1 MAKRTTTSTG
11 TVKRT
16 RKTAARSRTTRRPA
30 AKPAAAAKPVEAA
43 APAEAVN
50 PVVPVAAAAAAV
62 EPAPHI
68 EPTTE
73 QIAERAYFLS
83 LERKGPGG
91 PLDDWLQAERELRNG
106 SAPV

>member
-1 MAKRTTTSTG
+1 MTRDMAKRTTTASG
-11 TVKRT
+11 AVKRS
-16 RKTAARSRTTRRPA
+16 RKTAPRKTVRRTA
-30 AKPAAAAKPVEAA
+30 AKPAAVEPKETAGAA
-43 APAEAVN
+43 AG
-50 PVVPVAAAAAAV
+50 VAR
-62 EPAPHI
+62 PP

-106 SAPV
+106 SISV